1 MSLRKTSFVEGE
13 VYHIYNRGNNKQEI
27 FHDKEDY
34 FRFMSLMFAC
44 NSLNNFKSDSLN
56 KNQTPYS
63 FERGNTIVS
72 IGAYCLM
79 FNHFHILIKQKTE
92 NGISKFMQKLCTS
105 YSMYYNKKYQRT
117 GSLFEGKFKSK
128 ISDSDRYLKYLFSY
142 IYLNPIKN
150 IDSNWKEKNII
161 YKKDIKF
168 FLKNYEYSSFMDFFN
183 KRIHFM
189 ILEQKAFPEY
199 FANTKVLEDEVFSW
213 FNSPL
218 GKA

>member
-168 FLKNYEYSSFMDFFN
+168 FLKKYEYSSFMDFFN